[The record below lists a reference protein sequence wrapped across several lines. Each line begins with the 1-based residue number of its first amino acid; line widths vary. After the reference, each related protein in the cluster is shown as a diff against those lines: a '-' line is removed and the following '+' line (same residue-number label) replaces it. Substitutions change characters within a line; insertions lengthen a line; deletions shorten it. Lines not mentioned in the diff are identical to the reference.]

1 MIFFNPG
8 WGGLDYIQDTPP
20 QDGMAIVFLPSLA
33 NDATA
38 GGLQLESEESVH
50 SFMQTQFRAVAE
62 NIGESALIIGA
73 EV

>member
-20 QDGMAIVFLPSLA
+20 QDGMGIVFLPSLA

-38 GGLQLESEESVH
+38 GALQLESEESVH
-50 SFMQTQFRAVAE
+50 SFMQSQFRAVTE
-62 NIGESALIIGA
+62 NMYETALIVGS